1 MLASRND
8 VLLSMG
14 VRRNNEEACRA
25 GQRVHELSA
34 APFRF
39 LLGIEDFMDAYAIW
53 AFLLL
58 GVGLLILL
66 AEIFL
71 PSGGILAAITVCV
84 LALAL
89 WFAWVAWG
97 KSHPAVW
104 WSFFGVT
111 LFLVPCTVLLGF
123 YWLPYTPL
131 GRKILLEAPQAE
143 DVAPYANEVARLERQ
158 IGRIGR
164 TASQLNPGGFVT
176 IDGERLHAF
185 TEGLMVAAGTDVEIV
200 AVRGSR
206 VVVRPVTSTPPRQT
220 PLVAETEASPEPS
233 TLDFEIPEES
243 DRSS

>member
-1 MLASRND
+1 LSSSGTHESSTAS
-8 VLLSMG
+8 
-14 VRRNNEEACRA
+14 
-25 GQRVHELSA
+25 
-34 APFRF
+34 FRF
-39 LLGIEDFMDAYAIW
+39 LRGTKDFMDAYAIW

-71 PSGGILAAITVCV
+71 PSGGILGGITVVV

-89 WFAWVAWG
+89 WFAWAAWG

-111 LFLVPCTVLLGF
+111 LFLVPCTVLLGL

-206 VVVRPVTSTPPRQT
+206 VVVRPVTSASPRQSAAI
-220 PLVAETEASPEPS
+220 LETESLPES
-233 TLDFEIPEES
+233 ATLDFEIPEES